1 MSSKSVN
8 KEAQQAAAHDAAV
21 KAANDVLQQ
30 REPVSAAVLA
40 WGWLLKQVRSGAL
53 DGPHAR
59 ARVSARGSFRGR
71 ERAPIP
77 AQPRPLTS
85 VSLPLPAPAP
95 ARPRAPSA
103 RSRRA
108 RAA

>member
-53 DGPHAR
+53 
-59 ARVSARGSFRGR
+59 ARGPS
-71 ERAPIP
+71 A
-77 AQPRPLTS
+77 
-85 VSLPLPAPAP
+85 
-95 ARPRAPSA
+95 ARPRPPRLRLRA
-103 RSRRA
+103 RRRA
-108 RAA
+108 ARRGGA